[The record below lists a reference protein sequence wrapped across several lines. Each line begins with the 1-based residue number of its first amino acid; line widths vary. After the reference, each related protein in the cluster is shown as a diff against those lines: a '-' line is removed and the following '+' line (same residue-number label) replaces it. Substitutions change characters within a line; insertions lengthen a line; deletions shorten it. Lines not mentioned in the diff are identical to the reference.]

1 MSFLY
6 ASLGI
11 FMMSGIMFIT
21 RYTLLIS
28 SKNHTSNF
36 YKSEY
41 VNSQYQQIDKSILL
55 YLTNDKVSLLN
66 KGNEIC
72 FIVKKNILLKIPS
85 SNIPE
90 YIITQPTKSNHSDI
104 QNSCTLSNGTH
115 RILIIRKGNSTNPY
129 TINSCLL
136 KNQEYCSFEKY
147 S

>member
-11 FMMSGIMFIT
+11 FMMSGIMFIN

-28 SKNHTSNF
+28 SKNQISNF

-41 VNSQYQQIDKSILL
+41 INSQYQQIDKSILF
-55 YLTNDKVSLLN
+55 YLKKDNINFLN

-72 FIVKKNILLKIPS
+72 FIVKNNILLKIPS

-90 YIITQPTKSNHSDI
+90 YFITQPTKSNI
-104 QNSCTLSNGTH
+104 QILKIHKISNGLH
-115 RILIIRKGNSTNPY
+115 ESYYKKR
-129 TINSCLL
+129 
-136 KNQEYCSFEKY
+136 
-147 S
+147 